1 MPCRSVHCRYHEAL
15 KPFQQPWVQM
25 FSARHDL
32 VFFLACLLVF
42 MLDGLACSQVSPWG
56 LYLLP
61 IFVSGWLF
69 GTGPTLS

>member
-1 MPCRSVHCRYHEAL
+1 
-15 KPFQQPWVQM
+15 M